1 MTSKSDPDGKTC
13 TFIPIA
19 DLHDGHLTA
28 MGTVVGEPQFSPSRK
43 TVLVTVR
50 THSGG
55 MFTDR
60 RSAAAKIAVW
70 VAEGK

>member
-1 MTSKSDPDGKTC
+1 MITTQDLDSKTC
-13 TFIPIA
+13 KFIPVD

-28 MGTVVGEPQFSPSRK
+28 MGTVVGEPKFSPSRK

-50 THSGG
+50 KHSGG

-60 RSAAAKIAVW
+60 RSARAKIAVW
-70 VAEGK
+70 VPKA